1 MWKNS
6 TKEHKSSSNPL
17 GSSPSYRFAVLF
29 IFLALF
35 EGTQKDILSVK
46 VYYCNKVFQTSNMKS
61 EIKSKSRRKHL
72 SCSLPLLY
80 TAYSMKKQTPHL
92 VFNQYESEKER
103 GQGGPRIFCSFMS
116 RSLGQTIFFKILKSM
131 PSKRILFNPNP
142 TLSVEVFTFDCTLCY
157 FPIPPQFCN
166 HFSTFYPL
174 GLLKT
179 KKTHCSTNPLR
190 PSPC

>member
-1 MWKNS
+1 MRS
-6 TKEHKSSSNPL
+6 KSSSNPS

-80 TAYSMKKQTPHL
+80 MAYSMKKQTPHL
-92 VFNQYESEKER
+92 IFIKYENAKER
-103 GQGGPRIFCSFMS
+103 GQGGPWIFSSFLSCS
-116 RSLGQTIFFKILKSM
+116 RGQTIFFKILNSM

-166 HFSTFYPL
+166 HFSTFCAL
-174 GLLKT
+174 RLLKT
-179 KKTHCSTNPLR
+179 KENTLL
-190 PSPC
+190 

>member
-1 MWKNS
+1 VENS
-6 TKEHKSSSNPL
+6 TKKHKNSSNPL
-17 GSSPSYRFAVLF
+17 RSSPSYRFAVLF

-35 EGTQKDILSVK
+35 KGTQKDIPSVR

-116 RSLGQTIFFKILKSM
+116 RSLGQTIL
-131 PSKRILFNPNP
+131 
-142 TLSVEVFTFDCTLCY
+142 
-157 FPIPPQFCN
+157 
-166 HFSTFYPL
+166 
-174 GLLKT
+174 
-179 KKTHCSTNPLR
+179 THCSSCL
-190 PSPC
+190 PSLFRLLNKSLETFSIVNTSHNGYSKKFSHKH